1 MTRPILLFSLVVSSA
16 LAQPPSLIR
25 VVRQGSIGAYIT
37 GQSPVNV
44 FGMSAIAGP
53 GESWLLEMH
62 DSFASLEAV
71 DHTLAGYIPL
81 QTKDAATFPDLLA
94 QSQILIA
101 AYRPGL
107 SYRATE
113 GIELFPKIR
122 YLDLAILRIR
132 LGTEADL
139 TKLLKLRRFSLDGVN
154 ADIPEIVYEVI
165 SGAPAGTYV
174 VLAPMT
180 SLSVLDN
187 GRADAPAYTQGAME
201 AAKKLAADTE
211 LTREHVWFR
220 IEPRMSR
227 VSDGFASQD
236 PTFWRAQ

>member
-1 MTRPILLFSLVVSSA
+1 MRPFLLACLAVSCA
-16 LAQPPSLIR
+16 LAQPPTLIR
-25 VVRQGSIGAYIT
+25 VVRQGNIGAYIT
-37 GQSPVNV
+37 GQAPVNV

-53 GESWLLEMH
+53 GENWLIEMH

-71 DHTLAGYIPL
+71 DRALAGFNPL
-81 QTKDAATFPDLLA
+81 QTKDASSFPDLLA
-94 QSQILIA
+94 QSQTLIA

-107 SYRATE
+107 SYRASE
-113 GIELFPKIR
+113 GMETLPKIR
-122 YLDLAILRIR
+122 YLDLVVIRIK

-139 TKLLKLRRFSLDGVN
+139 TRLLKLRSFSLDGVN

-180 SLSVLDN
+180 SLSAMDN
-187 GRADAPAYTQGAME
+187 GRADTPAYVQGAAE
-201 AAKKLAADTE
+201 AARKLAADTE
-211 LTREHVWFR
+211 LAREHVWFR

-227 VSDGFASQD
+227 VSDVFASQD
-236 PTFWRAQ
+236 PNFWRSR